1 MKKLL
6 YLLIILLIPISVKAD
21 LKVSSHYIDAEI
33 EIGGALN
40 VKEII
45 IAEGTGDFLVRK
57 LNYYSFDGGHWS
69 PGEEVNLDN
78 GNIYNAQSISMMS
91 VSAYKYNDEK
101 IEFGSFDS
109 NVKDYFSVLD
119 LNIKTNK
126 PKEILDKVKKILS
139 DNSLDLVKVKISDE
153 FEEDKYIRI
162 LTKYKMKI
170 NINDVILNISKIEE
184 VKEVVEIIER

>member
-1 MKKLL
+1 MGF
-6 YLLIILLIPISVKAD
+6 YA
-21 LKVSSHYIDAEI
+21 
-33 EIGGALN
+33 GA
-40 VKEII
+40 I
-45 IAEGTGDFLVRK
+45 IATVVVFFLLKYAIGLSNK
-57 LNYYSFDGGHWS
+57 LEH
-69 PGEEVNLDN
+69 
-78 GNIYNAQSISMMS
+78 
-91 VSAYKYNDEK
+91 
-101 IEFGSFDS
+101 
-109 NVKDYFSVLD
+109 FSVLD